1 MSNDN
6 ELRQSATIGIN
17 DSMGDDNELGQSP
30 TVGISDSMSNN
41 QLGQSV
47 SLYCFYVRTV
57 WRQFVKSAQCQR
69 KGQGKHAVV
78 YFFFACLNLFLT
90 GWTFASPNIFRSFH
104 WTLLCFL
111 IELTVHW
118 TWFGHFDEQ
127 YFILNWLIMRCK
139 LQPELVAENVIQN
152 VG

>member
-1 MSNDN
+1 MSTDNELGQSSTVGINHDNMSNDNDLGQSPTVGISHDSMSNDN

-30 TVGISDSMSNN
+30 TVGISDSMSN

-78 YFFFACLNLFLT
+78 
-90 GWTFASPNIFRSFH
+90 
-104 WTLLCFL
+104 
-111 IELTVHW
+111 
-118 TWFGHFDEQ
+118 
-127 YFILNWLIMRCK
+127 
-139 LQPELVAENVIQN
+139 
-152 VG
+152 